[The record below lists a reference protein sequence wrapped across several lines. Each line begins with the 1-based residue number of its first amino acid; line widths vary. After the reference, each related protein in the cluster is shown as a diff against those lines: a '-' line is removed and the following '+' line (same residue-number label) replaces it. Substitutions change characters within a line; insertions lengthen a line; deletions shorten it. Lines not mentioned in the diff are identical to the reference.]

1 MRKGDPKG
9 VGMAT
14 GVVKWFN
21 ADRGYGFITTDDG
34 VTDLF
39 VHFTQVVGAS
49 ALNEGERVEFEVAP
63 GTRGPQ
69 AQQVIRLDHQD
80 EEPEE

>member
-1 MRKGDPKG
+1 
-9 VGMAT
+9 MAT

-21 ADRGYGFITTDDG
+21 SDKGYGFITTDDA

-39 VHFTQVVGAS
+39 VHYSQLLGDS
-49 ALNEGERVEFEVAP
+49 ALLEGERVEFQVAP

-69 AQQVIRLDHQD
+69 AIEVRREGQSD
-80 EEPEE
+80 EPPEE